1 MGAGNFFFSNVAD
14 SREVYVSYADLTEDA
29 YMNGTEVQWLDLI
42 VNVQSLLPDSFGKYD
57 LARPIHWHGG
67 GVLVACNEL
76 ASVVVRDNDGCTATV
91 GVIIEEECEHP
102 NLAQRHF
109 DNYADALFE
118 QLNGMYELFVRT
130 SAWTSGRYIR
140 QHAA

>member
-1 MGAGNFFFSNVAD
+1 MSKLKFNVEAD

-57 LARPIHWHGG
+57 LTQHPIRWHGG

-76 ASVVVRDNDGCTATV
+76 ASVVVRDKDGCTATV
-91 GVIIEEECEHP
+91 RVIIEEECEHL
-102 NLAQRHF
+102 NQAMRHL

-118 QLNGMYELFVRT
+118 QLDGIYELFVGK

-140 QHAA
+140 RHAA